1 MASFGVDGLVSGLD
15 TTSLINSLM
24 QLEARP
30 QALLKTKQSTTQS
43 FISALQSLNTKMA
56 SLATVAGGAAKA
68 GSWDAWKATSSAS
81 SVTATASA
89 TAQPGTLTFTVDAV
103 AATQASVTNAFTDA
117 STLFPTLPPVIT
129 IKKAD
134 GTMVTVE
141 PATGDLATVTRAIND
156 ASGAGVK
163 ATAVR
168 VSNTEPP
175 EYRLQF
181 TGTTTGTDGAFEV
194 YAGSAADVG
203 AGTATRLDGNQVR
216 AASDATVTLWKGTG
230 MEQSF
235 SQSANTFAGLLT
247 GVDVTVSKVTGP
259 GEDPVTV
266 TVARDGAAVEKLA
279 ADLTAGLNVVLSE
292 ITSRTRTTTT
302 TGSDGKTTVTGGLF
316 SGDSA
321 VRALTERVTSAASA
335 PVNGRSPAEVGI
347 VIGRDGTYTF
357 DAAKFRAALAAD
369 PAKVQDMVMQLAGR
383 VAGAATGA
391 SAPVT
396 GSLTLKIQ
404 GQEGMVKNIGTQ
416 IESWDR
422 RLELR
427 RGALQRTYSALEV
440 SLSKLQ
446 TQSSWLAGQL
456 AGLPSYSSSS

>member
-43 FISALQSLNTKMA
+43 FISALQSLNTKLA
-56 SLATVAGGAAKA
+56 SLATTAGAAAKA
-68 GSWDAWKATSSAS
+68 ESWDAFTATSSAS
-81 SVTATASA
+81 SATATASA

-103 AATQASVTNAFTDA
+103 ATTQESVTDAFTDA
-117 STLFPTLPPVIT
+117 STLFPTLPPVVT

-134 GTMVTVE
+134 GTLVTVE
-141 PATGDLATVTRAIND
+141 PATGDLAEITKAIND
-156 ASGAGVK
+156 AADAGIK

-181 TGTTTGTDGAFEV
+181 TGTETGTTGAFEV
-194 YAGSAADVG
+194 YAGSAAEVD
-203 AGTATRLDGNQVR
+203 AGTATRIDGNQVR
-216 AASDATVTLWKGTG
+216 AAADATVTLWKGTG
-230 MEQSF
+230 MQQSI
-235 SQSANTFAGLLT
+235 SQSSNTFAGLLT
-247 GVDVTVSKVTGP
+247 GVDVTISKVTGLD
-259 GEDPVTV
+259 EDPVTV
-266 TVARDGAAVEKLA
+266 TVARDGAAVEKLG
-279 ADLTAGLNVVLSE
+279 ADLVAGLNVVLSD
-292 ITSRTRTTTT
+292 IASRTRNTTTT
-302 TGSDGKTTVTGGLF
+302 NSDGRTSVTGGLF
-316 SGDSA
+316 SGDSG
-321 VRALTERVTSAASA
+321 VRALKEQVTSAASA
-335 PVNGRSPAEVGI
+335 PVNGLSPAEVGI
-347 VIGRDGTYTF
+347 VIGKDGTFTF
-357 DAAKFRAALAAD
+357 DTAKFRAALAAD
-369 PAKVQDMVMQLAGR
+369 PAKVQDMVTQLADR
-383 VAGAATGA
+383 VADAATGA

-404 GQEGMVKNIGTQ
+404 GQEGLVKNIGTQ

>member
-24 QLEARP
+24 QLEAKP
-30 QALLKTKQSTTQS
+30 QALLKTKQSRAQS
-43 FISALQSLNTKMA
+43 FISALQSLNTKIA
-56 SLATVAGGAAKA
+56 SLATTAGAVAKA
-68 GSWDAWKATSSAS
+68 ESWDAWKATSSAS
-81 SVTATASA
+81 SATATASA

-103 AATQASVTNAFTDA
+103 ANTQASVTNAFTDA
-117 STLFPTLPPVIT
+117 STLFPTQPPIIT
-129 IKKAD
+129 IKKVD

-141 PATGDLATVTRAIND
+141 PATGDLAAVTKAIND
-156 ASGAGVK
+156 AADAGIK
-163 ATAVR
+163 ATAIR

-175 EYRLQF
+175 QYRLQF

-194 YAGSAADVG
+194 YAGSAADVD
-203 AGTATRLDGNQVR
+203 AGTATRIDGNPVR

-230 MEQSF
+230 MQQSF
-235 SQSANTFAGLLT
+235 SQSSNTFTGLLT

-259 GEDPVTV
+259 DEDPVTI

-279 ADLTAGLNVVLSE
+279 ADLVAGLNVVLSE
-292 ITSRTRTTTT
+292 ITSRARTTTT
-302 TGSDGKTTVTGGLF
+302 TGSDGRTSVTGGLF

-321 VRALTERVTSAASA
+321 TRAIKEQVASAASA

-347 VIGRDGTYTF
+347 VIGKDGTFTF
-357 DAAKFRAALAAD
+357 DTAKFGAALAAD
-369 PAKVQDMVMQLAGR
+369 PAKVQDMVTQLAGR
-383 VAGAATGA
+383 VAGVATGA
-391 SAPVT
+391 SAPLK

-404 GQEGMVKNIGTQ
+404 GQEGLVKNLGTQ

-446 TQSSWLAGQL
+446 SQSSWLAGQL
-456 AGLPSYSSSS
+456 ASLPSYSSSS